1 VRPRPL
7 SSRNMPASANDNRGT
22 VLEEVGADEACLS
35 DLDTVHYPRTCLH
48 PSTLF
53 ENRSAGVIGDHCAP
67 SRSSAIG
74 PDSVT
79 SPPSGPPMG
88 DASQWTPFI
97 VGPIKSVAPLKALE
111 VLHRGITDTD
121 ADWWTINLVRRE
133 ALAILKSAETHSL
146 GKAFL
151 VVQKVAS
158 AAHQESVVASA
169 LRPVELSF
177 AEALGQKAHRQA
189 GTDSWLNK
197 NGARSEFLRVI
208 ESEIERPL
216 TPRLQSRLLLSYHK
230 VFGSSAKSGEGLFT
244 SKAHAAFER
253 KGFKRPGKKKP
264 KVPKAMIIDAFVE
277 HENGTATAPTGLP
290 QYVAPPVTSN
300 LCSASRQKP
309 RRRKKAPLNV
319 QAPQAHQHPVYPVE
333 PHQGQFATVA
343 NVAQMPGM
351 WYSWCDPRFTCAQN
365 VFYCNDE
372 TYYGLGC
379 PSIY

>member
-1 VRPRPL
+1 
-7 SSRNMPASANDNRGT
+7 MPASANDNRGT

-97 VGPIKSVAPLKALE
+97 VAAIKSVAPLKALE

-158 AAHQESVVASA
+158 AAHRESVVALA
-169 LRPVELSF
+169 LRPVELSL
-177 AEALGQKAHRQA
+177 AEALGQKAHTQA
-189 GTDSWLNK
+189 EMEYWLNK
-197 NGARSEFLRVI
+197 NGARAEYIRCI
-208 ESEIERPL
+208 ESQIEQPL
-216 TPRLQSRLLLSYHK
+216 TPRLQSRLLLTYHK
-230 VFGSSAKSGEGLFT
+230 LYGSSAKSSVGLFT
-244 SKAHAAFER
+244 SKAHAAFEKR
-253 KGFKRPGKKKP
+253 GFKRPGRKKP

-333 PHQGQFATVA
+333 PHQGQLATVA
-343 NVAQMPGM
+343 DVAQMPYM
-351 WYSWCDPRFTCAQN
+351 WYSCFNPTATCPQN
-365 VFYCNDE
+365 VFYCIDG
-372 TYYGLGC
+372 THPGLDW
-379 PSIY
+379 PSIYGRCA

>member
-1 VRPRPL
+1 
-7 SSRNMPASANDNRGT
+7 
-22 VLEEVGADEACLS
+22 
-35 DLDTVHYPRTCLH
+35 
-48 PSTLF
+48 
-53 ENRSAGVIGDHCAP
+53 
-67 SRSSAIG
+67 
-74 PDSVT
+74 
-79 SPPSGPPMG
+79 
-88 DASQWTPFI
+88 
-97 VGPIKSVAPLKALE
+97 
-111 VLHRGITDTD
+111 
-121 ADWWTINLVRRE
+121 VRRE

-158 AAHQESVVASA
+158 AAHQESVVALA
-169 LRPVELSF
+169 LRPVELSL
-177 AEALGQKAHRQA
+177 AEALGQKAHTQA
-189 GTDSWLNK
+189 GMDFWLNK

-208 ESEIERPL
+208 ESEIEQLL
-216 TPRLQSRLLLSYHK
+216 TPRMQSRLLLSYHK

-244 SKAHAAFER
+244 SKAHAAFEKR
-253 KGFKRPGKKKP
+253 GFKRPGRKKP

-300 LCSASRQKP
+300 LGSASRQKP
-309 RRRKKAPLNV
+309 RRRKKAQLNV

-351 WYSWCDPRFTCAQN
+351 WYSWSDPRVTCPQN
-365 VFYCNDE
+365 VFYCIDE
-372 TYYGLGC
+372 TYYGLDW

>member
-1 VRPRPL
+1 
-7 SSRNMPASANDNRGT
+7 
-22 VLEEVGADEACLS
+22 LS

-48 PSTLF
+48 PSTF
-53 ENRSAGVIGDHCAP
+53 ENRSAGVIGDHCGA
-67 SRSSAIG
+67 SKSSAIG

-79 SPPSGPPMG
+79 PPPSGPPMG

-97 VGPIKSVAPLKALE
+97 VGPMTSVSPLKALE
-111 VLHRGITDTD
+111 GLRRGITDTN

-133 ALAILKSAETHSL
+133 ALAILPHSL

-158 AAHQESVVASA
+158 AAHHESVVASA

-177 AEALGQKAHRQA
+177 AEALGQIAHRQA

-197 NGARSEFLRVI
+197 NGPRSEFLRVI
-208 ESEIERPL
+208 ASEIGRPL

-230 VFGSSAKSGEGLFT
+230 VFGSSEKTGGGLFT

-253 KGFKRPGKKKP
+253 KGFKRPGRKKP
-264 KVPKAMIIDAFVE
+264 KVPKALIIDAFVE
-277 HENGTATAPTGLP
+277 HENGTATAPTVLP

-300 LCSASRQKP
+300 LCSASCQKP

-333 PHQGQFATVA
+333 PHQGQLATVA
-343 NVAQMPGM
+343 DVAQMPYM
-351 WYSWCDPRFTCAQN
+351 WYSCFYPTATCPLI
-365 VFYCNDE
+365 FYCTDG
-372 TYYGLGC
+372 THPGLDW
-379 PSIY
+379 PSIYGRCA